1 MNWVG
6 GSRSRIILKQERRK
20 QKEFFEKK
28 KLRSKMK
35 LLGVSSSPKSSRV
48 SLDLLNLYVV
58 NQIAS
63 KKDNTDSIRKPV
75 YVDMSRGIKIP
86 VKRYNMEL
94 PVSPQRA
101 SYKTNLDDIQ
111 NRAQQQVLDNRRK
124 HLSDKTKYQPQL
136 SQAMEST
143 CTDCSTEP
151 QYNVAAA
158 ADYSSCP
165 QSSSVSW
172 SSKCKQFPEQN
183 FSTNLFLP
191 FSQPG
196 NINCQDPWI
205 SNSKNSQCIFNESD
219 TTVPGA
225 LFSHL
230 HSPGYMNSA
239 GKSPALITGNDSIS
253 GNRIKESLFDIV
265 EETAIPNTTQ
275 DETSHSILALFK
287 DESKLIHNT
296 PSKKHCSS
304 FVNQSSI
311 NQLFTGHDNTNQM
324 FNRCSLYDIKEVYHK
339 TDCAE
344 RCTVGRCLK
353 GIFTVPEQNFFQR
366 NNNSSTSHKQ
376 KEKSNKSY
384 LKECLEGQY
393 YFTPSEIQENPAKY
407 ERLEEEN
414 GNLEMSSKLE
424 EMQKDTESSLS
435 SQSPCY
441 SPKLTESCVNTGS
454 EMSEEEEP
462 AEKKKCLYENSF
474 HRNKANPSAASTN
487 KGPECSS
494 LTDSMPFLPGNSL
507 AVKAAR
513 ISQQKEAILQ
523 ATQEENKGLAVLPQ
537 YNSSH
542 IVLKQEAFN
551 HNERHDAWSQTETF
565 TVGAEKMDAAT
576 QCALIQACSCRNHL
590 SSVHSAEM
598 ITGVNKADT
607 AGGQEIPAD
616 EALPFS
622 STDNATGTTEFP
634 PETEYLTLAD
644 KMTLDVLNYFNVMT
658 KREKS
663 N

>member
-35 LLGVSSSPKSSRV
+35 LLGVSSSPKSSTV

-63 KKDNTDSIRKPV
+63 KKDNTESIRKPV
-75 YVDMSRGIKIP
+75 HVDMTRGIKIP

-111 NRAQQQVLDNRRK
+111 NRVQQQVLDNRRK
-124 HLSDKTKYQPQL
+124 HLSDKIKYQPQVL
-136 SQAMEST
+136 R
-143 CTDCSTEP
+143 
-151 QYNVAAA
+151 NVKK
-158 ADYSSCP
+158 Y
-165 QSSSVSW
+165 
-172 SSKCKQFPEQN
+172 
-183 FSTNLFLP
+183 
-191 FSQPG
+191 
-196 NINCQDPWI
+196 
-205 SNSKNSQCIFNESD
+205 
-219 TTVPGA
+219 
-225 LFSHL
+225 
-230 HSPGYMNSA
+230 PGYMNSA
-239 GKSPALITGNDSIS
+239 GKSPAVITGNDSIS
-253 GNRIKESLFDIV
+253 SNRIKESLFDIV
-265 EETAIPNTTQ
+265 EETAIPNTNQ
-275 DETSHSILALFK
+275 DERSHSILALFE

-304 FVNQSSI
+304 FVNQSSMS
-311 NQLFTGHDNTNQM
+311 QLFTDHDNTNQT
-324 FNRCSLYDIKEVYHK
+324 FNRGSLYDFKEVYHK

-344 RCTVGRCLK
+344 RRTVGRCLK

-366 NNNSSTSHKQ
+366 NNNSKTSRKQ
-376 KEKSNKSY
+376 KERPNKSY
-384 LKECLEGQY
+384 MKEYLEGQY
-393 YFTPSEIQENPAKY
+393 YFTLSEIQENPAKY
-407 ERLEEEN
+407 ERLGLFTNHSAEEINFEGTMQSYSMNQNDCHLLEESDWRYSKAFGFEMVPTTDEEN
-414 GNLEMSSKLE
+414 GNLEMSSKSGE
-424 EMQKDTESSLS
+424 IQKDTESSLS

-441 SPKLTESCVNTGS
+441 SPKLTESCVSTGS
-454 EMSEEEEP
+454 EMSEEEER

-474 HRNKANPSAASTN
+474 HRNKANPSAASTS

-494 LTDSMPFLPGNSL
+494 HTDSMPFLPGNSL

-513 ISQQKEAILQ
+513 IPQQEEAILQ
-523 ATQEENKGLAVLPQ
+523 ATQEDNKGPAALPQ
-537 YNSSH
+537 YSSSH
-542 IVLKQEAFN
+542 IVLKKEAFN

-565 TVGAEKMDAAT
+565 TVGAEKIDAAT

-598 ITGVNKADT
+598 ITDVNKADP

-616 EALPFS
+616 EALPS
-622 STDNATGTTEFP
+622 SGTDNATVTTEFP

-644 KMTLDVLNYFNVMT
+644 KMTLDVLNYFNVMK

>member
-35 LLGVSSSPKSSRV
+35 LLGVSSSPRSSTV

-111 NRAQQQVLDNRRK
+111 N
-124 HLSDKTKYQPQL
+124 
-136 SQAMEST
+136 
-143 CTDCSTEP
+143 
-151 QYNVAAA
+151 
-158 ADYSSCP
+158 
-165 QSSSVSW
+165 
-172 SSKCKQFPEQN
+172 
-183 FSTNLFLP
+183 
-191 FSQPG
+191 
-196 NINCQDPWI
+196 
-205 SNSKNSQCIFNESD
+205 
-219 TTVPGA
+219 
-225 LFSHL
+225 
-230 HSPGYMNSA
+230 SPGYMNSA

-275 DETSHSILALFK
+275 DETSHSILALFE

-311 NQLFTGHDNTNQM
+311 NQLFTDHDNTNQM

-384 LKECLEGQY
+384 LKECLEGHY

-407 ERLEEEN
+407 EKLGLFTNHPAEEINFEGTMQSYSMNQNDRHLLEESDWRHSKPFGFEMVPTTEEEN
-414 GNLEMSSKLE
+414 GNLEMSSKLG

-441 SPKLTESCVNTGS
+441 SPKLTESCVSTGS

-474 HRNKANPSAASTN
+474 HRNKANPNAASTN

-494 LTDSMPFLPGNSL
+494 HTDSMPFLPGNSL

-523 ATQEENKGLAVLPQ
+523 ATQEENKGLALLPQ

-565 TVGAEKMDAAT
+565 AVGAEKMDAAT
-576 QCALIQACSCRNHL
+576 QCALIQACSCRNYL